1 MCYLT
6 SKHNLECKEKHTS
19 YVPPSISDSQ
29 IPLST
34 IELLAFEH
42 DSALAALSNMF
53 ILDIISWLILTP
65 QRLLPAE
72 RLP

>member
-1 MCYLT
+1 MLTLISLT
-6 SKHNLECKEKHTS
+6 SESLF
-19 YVPPSISDSQ
+19 PADSQ

-34 IELLAFEH
+34 IELLAFEY